1 MNHTSLK
8 RLAIALFSITLLAAS
23 AATAETTQTVKVA
36 LLDGTSLMGL
46 PTMMGQQ
53 GKMGQPGMMGQPGY
67 MGQPGMMGQPGYM
80 GQQGQMGQ
88 QGMMGQPGRMGMMSV
103 SVDKDTVKAG
113 AIIFEV
119 TNFSKAMEHEMLV
132 IAVSDPNAPL
142 PYDSDSARV
151 PEDKVNSLGEVPE
164 LEAGKSGKLELHLK
178 PGMYLLICN
187 IAGHY
192 AAGMYTVLTVT
203 P

>member
-53 GKMGQPGMMGQPGY
+53 GKMGQPS
-67 MGQPGMMGQPGYM
+67 MMGQPGYM

-88 QGMMGQPGRMGMMSV
+88 QGMMGQPGRMGMMSL

-164 LEAGKSGKLELHLK
+164 LEAGKTGKLELHLK
-178 PGMYLLICN
+178 PGVYLLICN

>member
-67 MGQPGMMGQPGYM
+67 MGQ
-80 GQQGQMGQ
+80 QGQMGQ
-88 QGMMGQPGRMGMMSV
+88 QGMMGQPGRMGMMSL

-164 LEAGKSGKLELHLK
+164 LEAGKTGKLELHLK
-178 PGMYLLICN
+178 PGVYLLICN

>member
-53 GKMGQPGMMGQPGY
+53 GK

-178 PGMYLLICN
+178 PGVYLLICN

>member
-1 MNHTSLK
+1 MKHTSLK

-46 PTMMGQQ
+46 PTMMGQP
-53 GKMGQPGMMGQPGY
+53 GK

-113 AIIFEV
+113 AIIFEG

-164 LEAGKSGKLELHLK
+164 LEAGKTGKLELHLK